1 MSLVFVSIIILILL
15 SAFFSASEVAFFS
28 IPKFKMKRLEKEN
41 QNVAKLVKRSRQLL
55 ITILICNTFVNVSIA
70 AVAASFA
77 VGLAERFNAD
87 IELFVAVQI
96 VLTTIVLLI
105 FGELFPK
112 IIAYSKAE
120 KLAKFSSSILVKI
133 VFILYPLVWILEQ
146 LSRLFSAKKE
156 RVLTSD
162 DFKNVLSSK
171 GSSTQLGKDEKV
183 MIHNIFKFTSTTAS
197 EIMVPRVDIAA
208 IEVAQTTDVLRDII
222 LSTGHSR
229 IPVYSKV
236 IDSIIGFVYSKDL
249 ILGGGRK
256 QNLTTLLRKPIFV
269 TENMKIDRI
278 LNIFKTKKMHIAVV
292 LDEYGGTSGLIT
304 MEDILEEI
312 VGEIFDEY
320 DEAVQLIER
329 QKDGSFLVNG
339 MCPVDKFASETKFPI
354 QNGNDYDTIAEYLID
369 LINGVPKKGEVFVW
383 QNVEFTFCKVEA
395 MRIKKLKAKSLKE
408 IKN

>member
-41 QNVAKLVKRSRQLL
+41 QNVAKLVKKSRQLL

-249 ILGGGRK
+249 ILGFGRK

-354 QNGNDYDTIAEYLID
+354 QNGNDYDNIAEYLID

>member
-222 LSTGHSR
+222 LLTGHSR

-249 ILGGGRK
+249 ILGGDRK

-354 QNGNDYDTIAEYLID
+354 QNGNDYDNIAEYLID

>member
-171 GSSTQLGKDEKV
+171 GSATQLGKDEKV

-222 LSTGHSR
+222 LLTGHSR

-249 ILGGGRK
+249 ILGGDRK

>member
-354 QNGNDYDTIAEYLID
+354 QNGNDYDNIAEYLID

>member
-96 VLTTIVLLI
+96 VLTTIALLI

-249 ILGGGRK
+249 ILGFGRK

>member
-222 LSTGHSR
+222 LLTGHSR

-249 ILGGGRK
+249 ILGGDRK

>member
-1 MSLVFVSIIILILL
+1 MSLVFVLIIILILL

-171 GSSTQLGKDEKV
+171 GSATQLGKDEKV

-222 LSTGHSR
+222 LLTGHSR

-249 ILGGGRK
+249 ILGGDRK

-354 QNGNDYDTIAEYLID
+354 QNGNDYDNIAEYLID